1 MDKLFLVG
9 SVFIGFDFIIK
20 RLSIC
25 RLAEDKIDIRIN
37 LLNEK
42 IKKLE
47 NRIETLEDFR
57 LKVYD
62 KNFLF
67 TEKREW
73 EESGTDYETDEEEID

>member
-1 MDKLFLVG
+1 MDKLILVG

-42 IKKLE
+42 IRKLE
-47 NRIETLEDFR
+47 NRIEKRKIKKEELR
-57 LKVYD
+57 
-62 KNFLF
+62 KNI
-67 TEKREW
+67 K
-73 EESGTDYETDEEEID
+73 

>member
-1 MDKLFLVG
+1 MDKLILVG

>member
-1 MDKLFLVG
+1 MDKLILVG

-42 IKKLE
+42 IRKLE

-73 EESGTDYETDEEEID
+73 EESGTDYETEEEEID

>member
-1 MDKLFLVG
+1 MDKLILVG

-20 RLSIC
+20 RLSMC

-42 IKKLE
+42 IRKLE

-73 EESGTDYETDEEEID
+73 EESGTDYETEDEEID

>member
-1 MDKLFLVG
+1 MDKLILVG

-37 LLNEK
+37 VLNEK

>member
-1 MDKLFLVG
+1 MDKLILVG

-73 EESGTDYETDEEEID
+73 EESGTDYETEEEEID

>member
-1 MDKLFLVG
+1 MDKLILVG

-42 IKKLE
+42 IRKLE